1 PPAPGARPAYRAG
14 PAPSGDAVARAVAA
28 APGLQEASPAERAE
42 LERLLGEGMCAPDA
56 LRTVFGGINRQ
67 TLVSLIRGLGRC

>member
-1 PPAPGARPAYRAG
+1 ISAFRAG
-14 PAPSGDAVARAVAA
+14 PAPSAEAVARAVSE
-28 APGLQEASPAERAE
+28 APGLGEASAAERAE